1 MPIQVFCSFFNFFF
15 AIELYESFIRYV
27 IFPHSVGCFF
37 ILLMVPFAGQT
48 LFSSL
53 MKNHVFI
60 FASLVAQLVN
70 NPPAMR
76 DTWVRSLGWED
87 PLETVNATH
96 PVFWPGESMDS
107 PRGRQEQN
115 TTGRLSLSLQCQIQ
129 NTVTTTSIRKSIT
142 FAFFQE
148 FYGFR
153 SQVKVFNSF

>member
-1 MPIQVFCSFFNFFF
+1 MMVSTFSCTCWSFGGLLWKNAYSGLLLIFQFFF

-107 PRGRQEQN
+107 PRGRQE
-115 TTGRLSLSLQCQIQ
+115 
-129 NTVTTTSIRKSIT
+129 
-142 FAFFQE
+142 
-148 FYGFR
+148 
-153 SQVKVFNSF
+153 